1 MSGRIYP
8 CSTFYAECVQ
18 FMEGRAGLIM
28 EKDTRTKR
36 DIKKL
41 RFKTNDCMMKSIRG
55 VSVEG
60 LESCVQACAVCSVKT
75 GCRTLNEIES
85 SWCFG

>member
-18 FMEGRAGLIM
+18 FIEDRAGLIM
-28 EKDTRTKR
+28 DKDTRTER

-41 RFKTNDCMMKSIRG
+41 
-55 VSVEG
+55 
-60 LESCVQACAVCSVKT
+60 
-75 GCRTLNEIES
+75 
-85 SWCFG
+85 